1 MLKEPLQTFLNRFT
15 DYSTPDINLL
25 HLRTITSV
33 FSKLGYTLEENLP
46 PIESPG
52 LSDISLFA
60 YLQITEPLPS
70 NNIIVL
76 NLEEFNDL
84 VNKVVYH
91 QLGAFKRFF
100 RPQPISVE
108 ELRNAAHMV
117 VRDPT
122 GLLSQKEQTSASATS
137 SSLFPSTSMP
147 GQEALLTA
155 FQAAFLAMRS
165 VVPTAPAS
173 QQAATSETPRS
184 GEFQKPMS
192 TETSSSLT
200 RGAESEM
207 DVITSDT
214 GADVVEGAAAEM
226 PMLEPEPE
234 QEREFQTRV

>member
-1 MLKEPLQTFLNRFT
+1 MN
-15 DYSTPDINLL
+15 DNL
-25 HLRTITSV
+25 S

-46 PIESPG
+46 PIEPPG
-52 LSDISLFA
+52 LSDILLFA

-84 VNKVVYH
+84 LNKVVY
-91 QLGAFKRFF
+91 QQPGAFKRFF

-108 ELRNAAHMV
+108 KLRNAAHMV
-117 VRDPT
+117 MRDPT

-137 SSLFPSTSMP
+137 SSLFPLTSMP
-147 GQEALLTA
+147 GQEALMTA

-184 GEFQKPMS
+184 GEF
-192 TETSSSLT
+192 
-200 RGAESEM
+200 
-207 DVITSDT
+207 
-214 GADVVEGAAAEM
+214 
-226 PMLEPEPE
+226 
-234 QEREFQTRV
+234 